1 MSFSFLQ
8 WFVVAVSKR
17 GTWACR
23 LLTNVQDEQWEMAW
37 NEVWP
42 FPRGH
47 VTSCQHPQI
56 APDVSRTDAMKHI
69 TNWIQASPRGWW
81 WQGRTL
87 RAYHVP
93 ANWVRIW
100 KDFFFFLNKLT
111 RPKIPEFCEA
121 VGFHLRLN
129 LNRGPCSPLQLHTI
143 SWSVHGYLS
152 ERIVSIKNVNRGHLA
167 WDGSWWKEQRPPI
180 YSKAGNSEWSLH
192 PTKRCRVQQTVGSRV
207 CGFFTGIISQH
218 GLPLIC

>member
-1 MSFSFLQ
+1 MRYDLFPEGMWPLVNTPRSHQTFQGQTPWSTSLIEFRPVHGADGGRAGLLELTTSLQ
-8 WFVVAVSKR
+8 
-17 GTWACR
+17 T
-23 LLTNVQDEQWEMAW
+23 
-37 NEVWP
+37 
-42 FPRGH
+42 
-47 VTSCQHPQI
+47 
-56 APDVSRTDAMKHI
+56 
-69 TNWIQASPRGWW
+69 GWGS
-81 WQGRTL
+81 GR
-87 RAYHVP
+87 
-93 ANWVRIW
+93 I
-100 KDFFFFLNKLT
+100 FFFFLNKLT